1 MKLLLKFNVSL
12 LFVLMVIGVASAG
25 QVSLAWDEL
34 RTPPDRYEVYA
45 APVAAGRNPLTV
57 KFDYTQPSW
66 SGTATTCT
74 INDLIDGQLYVFV
87 CRAFVGTTSSGDSN
101 RVVYEIPQIKLR
113 VE

>member
-12 LFVLMVIGVASAG
+12 LFVLMVIGVANAG
-25 QVSLAWDEL
+25 QVTLMWDEIP
-34 RTPPDRYEVYA
+34 TPPDRYEVYA
-45 APVAAGRNPLTV
+45 VPVANGRNPLTV
-57 KFDYTQPSW
+57 SFDYTNPAW
-66 SGTATTCT
+66 AGTGTRCT
-74 INDLIDGQLYVFV
+74 INNLIDGQLYVFV